1 AYACLATRVPV
12 GMEITADLLDKV
24 ERAERVFLDQGF
36 RDFRVRIIDRDTAKI
51 QILEEE
57 FFQLI
62 EKKNRIIKEMG
73 GLFEHILLDLEGRSE
88 RTN

>member
-1 AYACLATRVPV
+1 
-12 GMEITADLLDKV
+12 MEITADLLDKV